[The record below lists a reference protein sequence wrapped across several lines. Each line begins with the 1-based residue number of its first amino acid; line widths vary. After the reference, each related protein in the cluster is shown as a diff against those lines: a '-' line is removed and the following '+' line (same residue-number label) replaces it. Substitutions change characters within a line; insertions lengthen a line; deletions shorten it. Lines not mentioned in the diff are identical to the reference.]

1 MPLGLF
7 LLVLFQESSL
17 GFSSLHFFFFFPEAV
32 SLEDIF
38 SRTVGSGI
46 QLLPELLSISAAIGA
61 YWTQKDQRANHLHFQ
76 IRQAAA
82 HNGTKVAAE

>member
-17 GFSSLHFFFFFPEAV
+17 GFSSLHFFFFPEAV

-38 SRTVGSGI
+38 SRTVGSRI